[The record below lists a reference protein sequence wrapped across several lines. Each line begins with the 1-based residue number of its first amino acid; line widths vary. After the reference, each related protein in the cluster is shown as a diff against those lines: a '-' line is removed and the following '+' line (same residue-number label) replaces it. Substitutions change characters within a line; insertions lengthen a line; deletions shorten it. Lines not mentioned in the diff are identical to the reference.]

1 MMMEGVDGI
10 QAVKKL
16 KQNEATSKIP
26 IIMLTALTYA
36 ETVSQAME
44 AGAIDY
50 IDKPFEPKVL
60 LEKVRKVL
68 K

>member
-1 MMMEGVDGI
+1 VMMEGVDGI

-50 IDKPFEPKVL
+50 IAKPFEPKVL

>member
-50 IDKPFEPKVL
+50 IAKPFEPKVL

>member
-1 MMMEGVDGI
+1 MEGVDGI

-50 IDKPFEPKVL
+50 IAKPFEPKVL